1 MHIFNPVFSNTCHLS
16 CFINSLKA
24 YHKSLLCVKYTS
36 KTEFLKMFLTL
47 LKILATY
54 TYLALCLEGILCS
67 QVDYNILITEQSLE
81 ELVEVT

>member
-1 MHIFNPVFSNTCHLS
+1 MVTPT
-16 CFINSLKA
+16 
-24 YHKSLLCVKYTS
+24 
-36 KTEFLKMFLTL
+36 MFLTL